1 MKIALLD
8 GFTLGYEQ
16 SQWDEF
22 KKYGD
27 LKIAEFNDST
37 PIKEVIGFIGDS
49 EIILT
54 NKVKINKEIMDACP
68 NIRMIQVLAT
78 GYNII
83 DVGYAKEKGITVCN
97 IPSYSTM
104 SVAQHTIGLLLEVCL
119 RIGHHDDEVHAGRWH
134 ESRAFSFWNYEL
146 IELDGKTLGII
157 GFGTIGKTVAKIAHD
172 LGMRVLAY
180 TPHPKEGFEDI
191 VEFTDLDTVLK
202 ESDAITLHCLLS
214 DKTFE
219 IINKDNIAKMK
230 DGVILINTSRGQVL
244 NEADVTEA
252 LKSGK
257 ISAAAVDVV
266 SEEPPKKNNPLFTAP
281 NCIIT
286 PHIAWATKEAR
297 QRLMDVCYDN
307 VEKFIDGKTVNAVN

>member
-1 MKIALLD
+1 MKKIIYVGGSVLL
-8 GFTLGYEQ
+8 
-16 SQWDEF
+16 
-22 KKYGD
+22 
-27 LKIAEFNDST
+27 
-37 PIKEVIGFIGDS
+37 
-49 EIILT
+49 
-54 NKVKINKEIMDACP
+54 
-68 NIRMIQVLAT
+68 
-78 GYNII
+78 
-83 DVGYAKEKGITVCN
+83 
-97 IPSYSTM
+97 
-104 SVAQHTIGLLLEVCL
+104 
-119 RIGHHDDEVHAGRWH
+119 
-134 ESRAFSFWNYEL
+134 SF
-146 IELDGKTLGII
+146 
-157 GFGTIGKTVAKIAHD
+157 F
-172 LGMRVLAY
+172 MAY

-214 DKTFE
+214 DKTFG

-266 SEEPPKKNNPLFTAP
+266 SEEPPKRNNPLFTAP